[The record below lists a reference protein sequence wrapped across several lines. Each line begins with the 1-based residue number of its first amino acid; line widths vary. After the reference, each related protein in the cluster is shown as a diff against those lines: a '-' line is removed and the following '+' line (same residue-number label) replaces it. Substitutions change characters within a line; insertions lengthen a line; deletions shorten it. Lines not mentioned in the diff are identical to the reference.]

1 MRIEGKYINAYE
13 SSQLIQVKNAKP
25 DIKNIQIKTDSLDL
39 SREGLAALRGQVQ
52 QNGNGSFYQIDVD
65 EIIRMREMR
74 PKMRTDLSYDMR
86 TAMQKDIQSSYD
98 AVKKA
103 NGGNLPL
110 DAMLTARM
118 GAYERQYE
126 ALQKAHADGTRNVYV
141 SDGIDKDG
149 RMQCHKVSLEEDI
162 QYLNEAFE
170 WIADSMTFAA
180 KSQEISQRIKET
192 FGGQKPL
199 DVALPGGYEHR
210 LSGILR
216 RAAST
221 YVQRRE
227 EGNPVSA
234 AQLAV
239 NYLNEDKSFSDAM
252 HKLFSAH

>member
-1 MRIEGKYINAYE
+1 MEMRIEGKYINAYE

-25 DIKNIQIKTDSLDL
+25 DIKSIRIKTDSLDL

-52 QNGNGSFYQIDVD
+52 ENFHQIDVD
-65 EIIRMREMR
+65 EIMRMREMM
-74 PKMRTDLSYDMR
+74 PKMSIDLSYDMR
-86 TAMQKDIQSSYD
+86 TAMQKDIQGSYD
-98 AVKKA
+98 VIKKA

-126 ALQKAHADGTRNVYV
+126 ALQKAHADGTRDVYV
-141 SDGIDKDG
+141 SDGMDKDG
-149 RMQCHKVSLEEDI
+149 RMQCHKVTLEEDI

-180 KSQEISQRIKET
+180 KSHEISQRIKET
-192 FGGQKPL
+192 FGRQKPL
-199 DVALPGGYEHR
+199 DVTLPSGYEHR

-221 YVQRRE
+221 YAQRRE
-227 EGNPVSA
+227 EGNTVSA

-239 NYLNEDKSFSDAM
+239 NYLNEDKSFSYAM
-252 HKLFSAH
+252 HKLFSAG